1 MEGWMDGWMDEQIII
16 YRASTRAKKGTWHK
30 DSMMEAKRGENF
42 KK

>member
-1 MEGWMDGWMDEQIII
+1 MNVWMDGEMDEQIIS
-16 YRASTRAKKGTWHK
+16 YRTSTRARKGTWHK